1 MNTFDY
7 VIISFFALF
16 IVCFMLW
23 PYFCLT
29 YLKDIASELDDI
41 KKELEKLNE
50 GIRSGN
56 RLG

>member
-7 VIISFFALF
+7 VVVGLFALF
-16 IVCFMLW
+16 FVCFMLW
-23 PYFCLT
+23 PYFSLIN
-29 YLKDIASELDDI
+29 LKDIASELNDI

-50 GIRSGN
+50 RIRSEN

>member
-29 YLKDIASELDDI
+29 YLKDIASGLDDI

-50 GIRSGN
+50 GVRRKN
-56 RLG
+56 